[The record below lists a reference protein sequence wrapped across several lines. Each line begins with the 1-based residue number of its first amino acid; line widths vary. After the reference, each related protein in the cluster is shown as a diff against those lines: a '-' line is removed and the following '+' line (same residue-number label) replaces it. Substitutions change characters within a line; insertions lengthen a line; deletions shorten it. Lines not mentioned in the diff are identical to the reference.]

1 MSFTAKDVMKLR
13 EQTGVG
19 MMDCKKALV
28 EADGD
33 MEQAVEILRK
43 KGMATSAKRADKVAS
58 QGVVSA
64 CIKGSVGVLVEVN
77 CESDFVAR
85 GDQFN
90 EFVGKIAAYIADND
104 VEDVAA
110 VVAANQDLLHET
122 IAKIGEKIE
131 IRRFVKYVTDGTH
144 KVDSYIHMGGKIGV
158 LVEMDAAASDELI
171 HDVALQIAAAN
182 PKYVTSAEVPAEEI
196 EHEKE
201 ILKAQA
207 LNEPKPKPINIIE
220 KMVEGRINK
229 FYKEVCLVEQ
239 PFVKDADKAVK
250 QLLKENGGVSV
261 VRFTRY
267 TMGEGLEKKEEDLA
281 AEVEAQIN
289 KAKSGN

>member
-1 MSFTAKDVMKLR
+1 M
-13 EQTGVG
+13 
-19 MMDCKKALV
+19 
-28 EADGD
+28 
-33 MEQAVEILRK
+33 
-43 KGMATSAKRADKVAS
+43 
-58 QGVVSA
+58 
-64 CIKGSVGVLVEVN
+64 
-77 CESDFVAR
+77 
-85 GDQFN
+85 
-90 EFVGKIAAYIADND
+90 GKIAAYSADND
-104 VEDVAA
+104 VEDGAA

-131 IRRFVKYVTDGTH
+131 IRRFVKYVTDGAH

>member
-77 CESDFVAR
+77 WESDFVGR
-85 GDQFN
+85 GGRFN
-90 EFVGKIAAYIADND
+90 GFVGKIAAYIADND

-131 IRRFVKYVTDGTH
+131 IRRFVKYVTDGAH